1 MNKKNKLKGLLEK
14 VAIKVATADAN
25 QACAYYIYQTK
36 QPESVKKLRKF

>member
-25 QACAYYIYQTK
+25 QACSYFVYQAK
-36 QPESVKKLRKF
+36 LPESVKKLRKF